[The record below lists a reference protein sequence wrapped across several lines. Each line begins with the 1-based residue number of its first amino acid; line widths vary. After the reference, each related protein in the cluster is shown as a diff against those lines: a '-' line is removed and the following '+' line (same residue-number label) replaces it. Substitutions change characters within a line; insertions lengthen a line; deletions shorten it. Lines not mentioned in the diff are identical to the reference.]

1 MTHKH
6 TLKLTQVESSCL
18 THWHTNTHIL
28 QRIAR
33 VQALAAVWWVYYVCN
48 FCHGPLSLAPHVFLS
63 AGFKHAWCLKR
74 RWKQWQYLFL
84 KYINQDMFIM
94 TLCAPPPALC
104 AVRISVYKSG
114 WLTWILML
122 CAEWQP
128 AIKPDLG
135 GTYRL
140 SQPPRG
146 TLLPLGST
154 FTFCLV
160 FASWM
165 WRPTQMQRR
174 ISTSDRADTFGLSG
188 KE

>member
-1 MTHKH
+1 
-6 TLKLTQVESSCL
+6 
-18 THWHTNTHIL
+18 
-28 QRIAR
+28 
-33 VQALAAVWWVYYVCN
+33 
-48 FCHGPLSLAPHVFLS
+48 
-63 AGFKHAWCLKR
+63 
-74 RWKQWQYLFL
+74 
-84 KYINQDMFIM
+84 M
-94 TLCAPPPALC
+94 TLRAPPPALC
-104 AVRISVYKSG
+104 AVRISVYTSG

-128 AIKPDLG
+128 AIKPDLW

-146 TLLPLGST
+146 MLLPLGST

-174 ISTSDRADTFGLSG
+174 ISTSDRADNLRAQRKGIKTTGGNQNTLSIQNCI
-188 KE
+188 KVREFEKAITRLPWNWEDAIDDRILCVLSWLDIHVSYEIMKRFIAISQSHKP